1 MSKKENRLPKEEK
14 KNTQKRRIKKRK
26 PFFRF
31 VKLLLKSIKRKPTI
45 IDLNDGKA
53 LGAGIFISNHSAA
66 SGPLVLELYFPYYFT
81 PWGTYEMNGNIKS
94 RFNYLYHI
102 YFQQK
107 KHMSKF
113 WSFVISIPACVILK
127 GFYNGM
133 GLISTYPDN
142 RLFSSFKKSFEKF
155 SNKESVLIFPENSSQ
170 GYKEILEEYNPGFVS
185 LSKMYFR
192 KTNTDLPVY
201 TCYYHKDTNVLVIDK
216 PESIKP
222 LLDKGMNEKEV
233 ADYFKDKT
241 NALREKY
248 VISFIKAKEEKIRN
262 KQKKIKRKKSR

>member
-1 MSKKENRLPKEEK
+1 MSKEEK
-14 KNTQKRRIKKRK
+14 MDTKEKIKKAEKKKNKKRK

-31 VKLLLKSIKRKPTI
+31 IKLLLKAIKKKPTI
-45 IDLNDGKA
+45 IDLNDGQA
-53 LGAGIFISNHSAA
+53 LGAGVFISNHSAA

-155 SNKESVLIFPENSSQ
+155 SSKEPVLIFPENSSQ

-192 KTNTDLPVY
+192 KSNIDLPVY

-216 PESIKP
+216 PETIKP

-248 VISFIKAKEEKIRN
+248 ITPFIKAKEEKVRD
-262 KQKKIKRKKSR
+262 KKKRKKSR